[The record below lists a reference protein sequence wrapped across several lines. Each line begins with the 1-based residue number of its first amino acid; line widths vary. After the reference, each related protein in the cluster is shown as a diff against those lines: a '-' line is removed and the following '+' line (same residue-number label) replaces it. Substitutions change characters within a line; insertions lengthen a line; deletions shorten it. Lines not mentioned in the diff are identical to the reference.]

1 MSSTANLGLPLL
13 QPSQAQKHVT
23 VNEAIARLDGLC
35 QTNLVSIT
43 TATPPLAAADGVIYG
58 VPVGATDAWA
68 GRDGDVAIFSNGGW
82 VFVTPGGGWRAYISD
97 AEAYA
102 LHDGTEW
109 QLNAVSVSAGGAA
122 SLIEVMEFD
131 HVIGAGTSSDTIGVI
146 PSHATLLGVTARVIG
161 EITGTLAGWRLGVA
175 GGDNRYGSGLG
186 LGVGSFVLGLSG
198 QPLAYYTD
206 TPLLL
211 SAEGG
216 SFAGGEVR
224 FALHLYRMTLPRA

>member
-35 QTNLVSIT
+35 QTKLVSIT
-43 TATPPLAAADGVIYG
+43 TTTPPVTAADGAIYG
-58 VPVGATDAWA
+58 VPAGATDAWA

-82 VFVTPGGGWRAYISD
+82 VFLTPGGGWRAYVAD

-109 QLNAVSVSAGGAA
+109 RLNAVSVSAGGAA

-131 HVIGAGTSSDTIGVI
+131 HVIGAGASSDTVAVI
-146 PSHATLLGVTARVIG
+146 PSHSILLGITARVIG
-161 EITGTLAGWRLGVA
+161 EITGTLSDWRLGVA

-186 LGVGSFVLGLSG
+186 LGTGSFVLGLSG
-198 QPLAYYTD
+198 QPLAYYAD

-211 SAEGG
+211 SADGG
-216 SFAGGEVR
+216 DFAGGEVR
-224 FALHLYRMTLPRA
+224 FALHLYRMLLPRA